1 VVPESPPPRE
11 LVCFSVATEPSKQG
25 GEATSTG
32 SKVAAFIFIA
42 LIFAL
47 GYFLVHALVPADL
60 PPDKSANFIDS
71 IFHNRGVV
79 LAARLLLVSAA
90 VVLAMGGVYIV
101 ISMGIR
107 MANGQWLKRAGPF
120 EIGEKEIG
128 AIETEIANWR
138 KAAEAGEEEIDELT
152 RRLKASDELI
162 EELEQDIE
170 RLHLDM
176 DDG

>member
-1 VVPESPPPRE
+1 MGSGESKRE
-11 LVCFSVATEPSKQG
+11 EASASAGSELAAVA
-25 GEATSTG
+25 
-32 SKVAAFIFIA
+32 
-42 LIFAL
+42 IFAL
-47 GYFLVHALVPADL
+47 ILVGAYFLVCGLAPADL
-60 PPDKSANFIDS
+60 PPDKSSNFIDS
-71 IFHNRGVV
+71 VFHNKGVV

-101 ISMGIR
+101 VSMGIR

-128 AIETEIANWR
+128 PIETDIANWR
-138 KAAEAGEEEIDELT
+138 KAAEAGAEEVEELT
-152 RRLKASDELI
+152 RRLKDSDELI

-170 RLHLDM
+170 KLHLDM

>member
-1 VVPESPPPRE
+1 
-11 LVCFSVATEPSKQG
+11 VATEPSKRG
-25 GEATSTG
+25 GDETSTG
-32 SKVAAFIFIA
+32 SKLAALLLVASILVGGF
-42 LIFAL
+42 
-47 GYFLVHALVPADL
+47 FLVCGLVPADL

-71 IFHNRGVV
+71 IFHNKGVV

-90 VVLAMGGVYIV
+90 VVLAMGGVYIM

-128 AIETEIANWR
+128 AIETEIANWK
-138 KAAEAGEEEIDELT
+138 KAAEAGEEEVEELT
-152 RRLKASDELI
+152 TRLKASDGLI

-170 RLHLDM
+170 KLHLDM

>member
-1 VVPESPPPRE
+1 
-11 LVCFSVATEPSKQG
+11 VATEPNKQG
-25 GEATSTG
+25 EENTSTG
-32 SKVAAFIFIA
+32 SKVAAVIFLA
-42 LIFAL
+42 LIVAG
-47 GYFLVHALVPADL
+47 GYFLVCSLVPTDL
-60 PPDKSANFIDS
+60 PPDKNADFVDS
-71 IFHNRGVV
+71 VFHNRGVV

-101 ISMGIR
+101 ISIGIR

-138 KAAEAGEEEIDELT
+138 KAAEGGEEEVAELT
-152 RRLKASDELI
+152 KRLKASDELI

-170 RLHLDM
+170 KLHLDM

>member
-1 VVPESPPPRE
+1 MAE
-11 LVCFSVATEPSKQG
+11 TSKQG
-25 GEATSTG
+25 GEDASTG
-32 SKVAAFIFIA
+32 SKIAACIFVG
-42 LIFAL
+42 LIVIGGF
-47 GYFLVHALVPADL
+47 FLVRGLVPADL
-60 PPDKSANFIDS
+60 PSDTSANFVDS
-71 IFHNRGVV
+71 IFHNKGVV

-138 KAAEAGEEEIDELT
+138 KAAEAGEEEVEELT
-152 RRLKASDELI
+152 SRLKESDELI
-162 EELEQDIE
+162 GELEQDIE
-170 RLHLDM
+170 KLHLDM

>member
-1 VVPESPPPRE
+1 
-11 LVCFSVATEPSKQG
+11 VATEASKQG
-25 GEATSTG
+25 EGDPSTG
-32 SKVAAFIFIA
+32 SKVAAISFVA
-42 LIFAL
+42 LIL
-47 GYFLVHALVPADL
+47 VGGYFLVCGLVPADL
-60 PPDKSANFIDS
+60 PPDKNANFIDS
-71 IFHNRGVV
+71 IFHNKGVV

-101 ISMGIR
+101 VSMGIR
-107 MANGQWLKRAGPF
+107 MANGQWLKRAGPI

-128 AIETEIANWR
+128 AIETEIANWK
-138 KAAEAGEEEIDELT
+138 KAAEAGEEEIEELT

-170 RLHLDM
+170 KLHLDM

>member
-1 VVPESPPPRE
+1 M
-11 LVCFSVATEPSKQG
+11 ATEPSKPR
-25 GEATSTG
+25 GEDTSTG
-32 SKVAAFIFIA
+32 SKVAAFIFFA
-42 LIFAL
+42 LIIVG
-47 GYFLVHALVPADL
+47 GYFLVRGLVPANL

-71 IFHNRGVV
+71 VFHNKGVV

-138 KAAEAGEEEIDELT
+138 KAAEAGEEEIEELT

-162 EELEQDIE
+162 EVLEQDIE
-170 RLHLDM
+170 KLHLDL

>member
-1 VVPESPPPRE
+1 M
-11 LVCFSVATEPSKQG
+11 ATEPSKQG
-25 GEATSTG
+25 GEGTSAG
-32 SKVAAFIFIA
+32 SKVAAITFMA
-42 LIFAL
+42 LIAIG
-47 GYFLVHALVPADL
+47 GYFLVRGLVPADL

-71 IFHNRGVV
+71 IFHNKGVV
-79 LAARLLLVSAA
+79 LASRLLLVSAA

-138 KAAEAGEEEIDELT
+138 KAAEAGEEEVEELT
-152 RRLKASDELI
+152 RRLKESDELI

-170 RLHLDM
+170 KLHLDM

>member
-1 VVPESPPPRE
+1 
-11 LVCFSVATEPSKQG
+11 VATEPSKRG
-25 GEATSTG
+25 GEETSTG
-32 SKVAAFIFIA
+32 GKLAAFIFVA
-42 LIFAL
+42 LILVGGF
-47 GYFLVHALVPADL
+47 FLVCGLVPADL

-71 IFHNRGVV
+71 IFHNKGVV

-128 AIETEIANWR
+128 AIETEIANWK
-138 KAAEAGEEEIDELT
+138 KAAEAGEEEVEELT
-152 RRLKASDELI
+152 TRLKASDELI

-170 RLHLDM
+170 KLHLDL

>member
-1 VVPESPPPRE
+1 
-11 LVCFSVATEPSKQG
+11 VATEPSKQS
-25 GEATSTG
+25 GEDTSTG
-32 SKVAAFIFIA
+32 SKVAAVIFVA
-42 LIFAL
+42 LL
-47 GYFLVHALVPADL
+47 VVGGYFLVRGLVPADL

-71 IFHNRGVV
+71 IFHNKGVI

-90 VVLAMGGVYIV
+90 VVLAMGGVYIM

-120 EIGEKEIG
+120 EIGEKEI
-128 AIETEIANWR
+128 ADIETEISNWK
-138 KAAEAGEEEIDELT
+138 KAAEAGQEEVGELT
-152 RRLKASDELI
+152 ARVKASDELI

-170 RLHLDM
+170 KLHLEM

>member
-1 VVPESPPPRE
+1 MAAGISN
-11 LVCFSVATEPSKQG
+11 QG
-25 GEATSTG
+25 SDDASTG
-32 SKVAAFIFIA
+32 SKIAAFIFVG
-42 LIFAL
+42 LIVVAGF
-47 GYFLVHALVPADL
+47 FLVRGLIPADL
-60 PPDKSANFIDS
+60 PPDASANFVDS
-71 IFHNRGVV
+71 IFHNKGVV

-138 KAAEAGEEEIDELT
+138 KAAEAGEEEVEELT
-152 RRLKASDELI
+152 SRLRASDELI

-170 RLHLDM
+170 KLHLDM